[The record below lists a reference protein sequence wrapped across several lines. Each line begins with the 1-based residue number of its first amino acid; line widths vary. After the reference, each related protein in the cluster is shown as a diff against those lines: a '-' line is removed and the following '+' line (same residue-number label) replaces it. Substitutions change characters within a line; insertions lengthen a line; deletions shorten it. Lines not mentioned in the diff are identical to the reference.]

1 MSRMIILS
9 DIYDVRGTGG
19 TKFRQH
25 FLEEDERSGMKT
37 TAEFDLLV
45 GDKLNLESNIENSNY
60 VGGKYLG
67 SSKYNFWT
75 RYMGPYTVA
84 SSIREKC
91 PQMDV
96 VVLDYFTKLD
106 NFFEV
111 FEQLVTPDT
120 EYVALSVT
128 FLNNPFNPKQK
139 DFNLWHFSQEE
150 CLDWFGRV
158 KEIAPKAKIIIGG
171 AIVDTIYKQQIVQKK
186 TMKMAP
192 VILEYVDYMFHGYSE
207 RTVVDFFN
215 NNLDPSQVIGK
226 DGVTF
231 INEPALAGK
240 GAIVTQTKWVKEDS
254 VQPGEWLPLEISKG
268 CRFGCKFC
276 FYDHSGTVI
285 KSPECLKQELL
296 YNYEHFGTTG
306 YQLTDDTVNDS
317 IQKIKMMHDVIK
329 SLPFD
334 IEWIAY
340 TRPDMFNKYPEMLD
354 MMLDMGCRGMF
365 LGVETFHHLAAKI
378 AGKGLHPDKIKNI
391 IKWIRDTAG
400 DEVFLLASFI
410 IGLVGETE
418 ESLMDTASW
427 LRDQPY
433 LDKAQYEI
441 LFVSDDGGRT
451 SNEFSNNR
459 DKYGIHELK
468 WNPEYYWKHE
478 TLDLPQAKQIA
489 LKWEDMLADH
499 PTTQFERHSDY
510 NVSFWAYPRLRS
522 FGLSHA
528 NAKKV
533 LVSQIVPD
541 LVYRKNIEWV
551 SNYHKDMVLNNQLD
565 IRAESNTTWGYPLA
579 EEGEFRNS
587 WSKMKL

>member
-1 MSRMIILS
+1 MSRIIILS

-25 FLEEDERSGMKT
+25 FLEEDERQDMQDK
-37 TAEFDLLV
+37 ANFDLMI
-45 GDKLNLESNIENSNY
+45 GDKLNLTTSITNSNY
-60 VGGKYLG
+60 VGGKYMG

-84 SSIREKC
+84 SSIREHC
-91 PQMDV
+91 PHMDV

-111 FEQLVTPDT
+111 FEQVVTPDT

-139 DFNLWHFSQEE
+139 DFNLWHFSHQE
-150 CLDWFGRV
+150 CLDWFARI

-171 AIVDTIYKQQIVQKK
+171 ALVDTIYKQQITQKK
-186 TMKMAP
+186 DMRMAP

-207 RTVVDFFN
+207 RTIVDFFN
-215 NNLDPSQVIGK
+215 NTLDPSQILVK

-240 GAIVTQTKWVKEDS
+240 GAIVTQTKWTKQDS
-254 VQPGEWLPLEISKG
+254 IQPGEWLPLEISKG

-285 KSPECLKQELL
+285 KSAKCLREELI
-296 YNYEHFGTTG
+296 YNYENFGTTG

-317 IQKIKMMHDVIK
+317 IQKITMMHEVIK

-365 LGVETFHHLAAKI
+365 LGVETFNHLAAKI

-391 IKWIRDTAG
+391 IQWIRETAE
-400 DEVFLLASFI
+400 DEIFLLASFI

-418 ESLMDTASW
+418 ESLMATAEW
-427 LRDQPY
+427 LKNQTY
-433 LDKAQYEI
+433 LDKAQYEL
-441 LFVSDDGGRT
+441 LFVSDEGGRT
-451 SNEFSNNR
+451 SNDFSNKR
-459 DKYGIHELK
+459 DKFGIHELR
-468 WNPEYYWKHE
+468 WNPDYYWKHE
-478 TLDLPQAKQIA
+478 TLDLPQCREIA
-489 LKWEDMLADH
+489 LKWEDMLAGH
-499 PTTQFERHSDY
+499 KYTQFERHSDY

-522 FGLSHA
+522 FGLSHE
-528 NAKKV
+528 NAKRV
-533 LVSQIVPD
+533 LVSQIVPEE
-541 LVYRKNIEWV
+541 VYRKNIQWV
-551 SNYHKDMVLNNQLD
+551 SNYHKDMVLNNQLQ
-565 IRAESNTTWGYPLA
+565 IKPKSNFTWGYPLA
-579 EEGEFRNS
+579 EEGEFRNAT
-587 WSKMKL
+587 SKLKI

>member
-1 MSRMIILS
+1 MSRIIILS

-25 FLEEDERSGMKT
+25 FLDEDEREHMKK

-45 GDKLNLESNIENSNY
+45 GDQLQFNSSVVGSNY
-60 VGGKYLG
+60 PAGKYMG

-84 SSIREKC
+84 SSIREHC
-91 PQMDV
+91 PHMDV

-106 NFFEV
+106 NFFEI

-139 DFNLWHFSQEE
+139 DFNLWHFSHEE
-150 CLDWFGRV
+150 CLNWFAKV
-158 KEIAPKAKIIIGG
+158 KEIAPNAKIIVGG
-171 AIVDTIYKQQIVQKK
+171 ALVDTIYKQQIVQKK
-186 TMKMAP
+186 TFKMAP
-192 VILEYVDYMFHGYSE
+192 VILKYIDYMFHGYSE
-207 RTVVDFFN
+207 RTIVDFFN
-215 NNLDPSQVIGK
+215 NTLNPSQVIVK

-240 GAIVTQTKWVKEDS
+240 GAIVTQTKWIKQDS
-254 VQPGEWLPLEISKG
+254 IQPGEWLPLEISKG

-285 KSPECLKQELL
+285 KSPECLKRELI
-296 YNYEHFGTTG
+296 YNYENFGTIG

-317 IQKIKMMHDVIK
+317 ISKIKMMHEVIT
-329 SLPFD
+329 SLPFK

-340 TRPDMFNKYPEMLD
+340 TRPDMFHKYPEMLP
-354 MMLDMGCRGMF
+354 MMLEMGCRGMF
-365 LGVETFHHLAAKI
+365 LGVETLNHLSAKI
-378 AGKGLHPDKIKNI
+378 AGKGLDPNKIKEI
-391 IKWIRDTAG
+391 IKWIRETAG
-400 DEVFLLASFI
+400 DEIFLLASFI

-418 ESLMDTASW
+418 ESLMQTAEW
-427 LRDQPY
+427 LKEQKY

-441 LFVSDDGGRT
+441 LFVSDVGGRT

-459 DKYGIHELK
+459 EKYGIHELR
-468 WNPEYYWKHE
+468 WDPEYYWKHE
-478 TLDLPQAKQIA
+478 TLDLPKAKEIA
-489 LKWEDMLADH
+489 LIWEELLSNH
-499 PTTQFERHSDY
+499 EYTQFERHSDY

-522 FGLSHA
+522 FGLSHHT
-528 NAKKV
+528 AKQV
-533 LVSQIVPD
+533 LCSQIVPE
-541 LVYRKNIEWV
+541 LVYKKNIEWV
-551 SNYHKDMVLNNQLD
+551 ANYHRDMVLNNRLTVSPK
-565 IRAESNTTWGYPLA
+565 SNLTWAYPLSDS
-579 EEGEFRNS
+579 GEHRNS
-587 WSKMKL
+587 WSKVKI